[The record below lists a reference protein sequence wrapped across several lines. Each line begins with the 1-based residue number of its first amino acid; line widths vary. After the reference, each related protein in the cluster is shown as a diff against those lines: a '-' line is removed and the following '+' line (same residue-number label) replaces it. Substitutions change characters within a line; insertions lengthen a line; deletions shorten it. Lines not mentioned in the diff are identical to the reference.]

1 MDIKT
6 AYSILEL
13 SAGTSAD
20 DVKKKY
26 RELSKKYHP
35 DVNKDIGSEDKIKKI
50 NEAYDRI
57 KKGGDD
63 PIDFTALHNPF
74 NRTKSNQYQVTNIAV
89 EAIISFQESVL
100 GSKKEISFKRKT
112 KCKPCNG
119 QGETLVDNGCTNCKG
134 IGQMTSVQ
142 GNTIFIQTCTKCYG
156 KIKAIACATCACSGV
171 LNSEATISVT
181 IPGGVV
187 NGNVLRLAGM
197 GNFASQFMSIDQYSE
212 VHLHIKVDNDSE
224 LFLEGTSVISKL
236 EISLLEAI
244 RGCTKT
250 VLTVLGNK
258 EIIIN
263 PLSKNYDKVIIPNM
277 GVNRIGDQKVILD
290 VKYPENITK
299 VIDVLLQSEGE

>member
-13 SAGTSAD
+13 SVGTSAG

-57 KKGGDD
+57 QKGGAD
-63 PIDFTALHNPF
+63 PVDFSALHNPF
-74 NRTKSNQYQVTNIAV
+74 NRTKSSQYQVTNIAV
-89 EAIISFQESVL
+89 DTHISFQESVL
-100 GSKKEISFKRKT
+100 GSKKEVSFKRKT

-119 QGETLVDNGCTNCKG
+119 QGETLVDNGCTSCKG
-134 IGQMTSVQ
+134 KGQITSVQ
-142 GNTIFIQTCTKCYG
+142 GNMIFVQTCNKCYG
-156 KIKAIACATCACSGV
+156 KIKTIACTTCASSGILDSDV
-171 LNSEATISVT
+171 TIIVT

-224 LFLEGTSVISKL
+224 LSLEGTSVISKL

-244 RGCTKT
+244 MGCTKT
-250 VLTVLGNK
+250 VLTVFGNK
-258 EIIIN
+258 KIIIN
-263 PLSKNYDKVIIPNM
+263 PLSRNYDKVIIPNM
-277 GVNRIGDQKVILD
+277 GVNGIGDQKVILD
-290 VKYPENITK
+290 VKYPKNTTK
-299 VIDVLLQSEGE
+299 VIDVLLQSEDK